1 VNTALGLLAAIIG
14 IVAYNYFVTKVDN
27 FTYMIDEASY
37 NVVQIL
43 NTKTT
48 A

>member
-1 VNTALGLLAAIIG
+1 
-14 IVAYNYFVTKVDN
+14 VDN

-43 NTKTT
+43 HARTNE
-48 A
+48 